1 MCPEDESIIM
11 SSFVNTMT
19 SLSVKQGKLSLKKK
33 KVWKLEE
40 FVVHGILVFW
50 DEESFLNGL
59 RLLSDNCCYFC
70 FSGGWRRV

>member
-1 MCPEDESIIM
+1 M

-50 DEESFLNGL
+50 DEESFFKW
-59 RLLSDNCCYFC
+59 SQIVE
-70 FSGGWRRV
+70 W